1 MKKLTAILLS
11 FVLVLSMLSCSVSAS
26 GNVTVTVTMD
36 TQVVAEDVGDY
47 GLAPL
52 PASAAV
58 TVPSGSTVETVLAQW
73 AAEQNVAVQ
82 IASSAYGPY
91 LEAVGAFGS
100 FGTEKFDALCA
111 AAGYTPAGYGDV
123 FQYAGWTYTVNGV
136 SGNGLGNDTVSAGDE
151 LAFRYGLY
159 MASGT
164 WEQVDH
170 TFLNAYNALGESI
183 SSAASAVQENFTEQQ
198 WQTLSAALS
207 AAETE
212 KAAVDSDA
220 GGMWMSYFAQKQTAL
235 WGSGSPTDKL
245 QKAELALRNALN
257 KVVSPES
264 ITFAQNDV
272 ELPLNQTLTIA
283 PIVNPEGAPQDVVY
297 EAFLG
302 DTAFAVSEAGVVTPS
317 GKNNLCWV
325 KVSSKND
332 ASVFSYFKFKVVDA
346 RAEPAM
352 DSAQVQQLLS
362 NIAASY
368 ASNSGEWVVMDMAA
382 YKALEPT
389 VAGTSEAAKKAYIDA
404 AIDSLTAN
412 GAGESTYAKAILALQ
427 SIGVDAREL
436 YASGR
441 NGAKRNAVALLTALE
456 SHDASAWVA
465 PFTLAALNQ
474 GDYGTDEL
482 EQSIVSAVL
491 AGQSLENGSWSE
503 WGDSV
508 QTTANVIAGLSFYYG
523 TDPAVTAALDKAVE
537 YLSSVQSADGSF
549 DAYGTGADAN
559 TQAMVV
565 IALSALGIDADSDA
579 RFVKGEASVL
589 DALLTFAVAD
599 GSGFGYTDNS
609 AVNAG
614 ATEQGFRALLAA
626 KGMHESAAAFNIYD
640 FSANTVAPA
649 YHSGYTSG
657 GGGGSVTPP
666 APPQDTG
673 ITVSFTLKT
682 HEETWIAKCDVE
694 AAEGASVEDVTVQ
707 VLDAADG
714 FSYVNQNGYISSV
727 TKGDTTLAA
736 FTLGKNSGWKYQVN
750 GNDPTVGIRDY
761 TLSDGDELE
770 WFYVVDYTSSGG
782 GVSRPAEN
790 EEQEKPTEEEKTQTF
805 TDVSAHWAAE
815 AIAFCAE
822 QGIMN
827 GTGEGAFS
835 PDVSA
840 SRAMIVKVLHALS
853 GEEKMSAKNSFA
865 DVSAGAWYT
874 DAVLW
879 ANESGIVTGSDGRFM
894 PDQNVTRE
902 QLAVMLWRYECSLG
916 RGTER
921 AELDFAD
928 ALDVSAWAKE
938 AVSWASAAGVLR
950 GSDGCVMPQK
960 SATRAEIAQVFY
972 NLLAK

>member
-1 MKKLTAILLS
+1 MKKLTALVLS
-11 FVLVLSMLSCSVSAS
+11 FVLAVSLLACSAQAS

-36 TQVVAEDVGDY
+36 TQSVAENVSDY
-47 GLAPL
+47 GLSPL
-52 PASAAV
+52 PATAEV
-58 TVPSGSTVETVLAQW
+58 TVPAGSTVETVLAQW
-73 AAEQNVAVQ
+73 ASEQNVSTLVE
-82 IASSAYGPY
+82 SSTYGPY
-91 LEAVGAFGS
+91 LKTIGAFGA
-100 FGTEKFDALCA
+100 FGTDEFTALCA
-111 AAGYTPAGYGDV
+111 AAGYTPAGYGDI
-123 FQYAGWTYTVNGV
+123 FEYAGWTYTVDGV
-136 SGNGLGNDTVSAGDE
+136 GGLGLGNDTVEAGDE
-151 LAFRYGLY
+151 IAFRYGLY

-170 TFLNAYNALGESI
+170 LFLDAYNALSEKIAGGD
-183 SSAASAVQENFTEQQ
+183 AANENEFTPAQ
-198 WQTLSAALS
+198 WQTLSTAL
-207 AAETE
+207 AEAKSE
-212 KAAVDSDA
+212 KAAVDEEA
-220 GGMWMSYFAQKQTAL
+220 AGMWMNYFAQKQTAL
-235 WGSGSPTDKL
+235 WGTGSPTDKL
-245 QKAELALRNALN
+245 QKAAAALDNALN

-389 VAGTSEAAKKAYIDA
+389 ASGTSEAAKKAYIDA

-456 SHDASAWVA
+456 THGSSAWVA

-523 TDPAVTAALDKAVE
+523 TDPAVTAVLDKAVE
-537 YLSSVQSADGSF
+537 YLSSVQSSDGSF

-559 TQAMVV
+559 TQAMVI

-589 DALLTFAVAD
+589 DALLTFAVVD

-657 GGGGSVTPP
+657 GGGSVTPP

-682 HEETWIAKCDVE
+682 HEETWIAKHTVE
-694 AAEGASVEDVTVQ
+694 ADEGSSVGDVTVQ
-707 VLDAADG
+707 VLDAAEDI
-714 FSYVNQNGYISSV
+714 SYVNLGGYISSI
-727 TKGDTTLAA
+727 TKGEKTLAA
-736 FTLGKNSGWKYQVN
+736 MTLDKNSGWKYSVN
-750 GNDPTVGIRDY
+750 GEDPVVGMNDM
-761 TLSDGDELE
+761 TLSDGDELV
-770 WFYVVDYTSSGG
+770 WYYVVDYTAGSGG
-782 GVSRPAEN
+782 SRPAQTQTP
-790 EEQEKPTEEEKTQTF
+790 EEEKPTQEAPAAEFADTKG
-805 TDVSAHWAAE
+805 HWAAE
-815 AIAFCAE
+815 AIAYCAE
-822 QGIMN
+822 KGIMN

-835 PDVSA
+835 PNVTA
-840 SRAMIVKVLHALS
+840 SRAMLAKVLYALAGQPS
-853 GEEKMSAKNSFA
+853 GEGKNTFT
-865 DVSAGAWYT
+865 DVESGAWYA
-874 DAVLW
+874 DAVAW
-879 ANESGIVTGSDGRFM
+879 ASESGIVTGSEGKFM
-894 PDQNVTRE
+894 PDASLTRE
-902 QLAVMLWRYECSLG
+902 QLAVMLWRYERGCG
-916 RGTER
+916 HGTER
-921 AELDFAD
+921 AELSFAD
-928 ALDVSAWAKE
+928 TADISPWAAE
-938 AVSWASAAGVLR
+938 AVEWAFGAGVLR
-950 GSDGCVMPQK
+950 GSDGRVMPQK
-960 SATRAEIAQVFY
+960 EATRAELAQVFF
-972 NLLAK
+972 NLFAK